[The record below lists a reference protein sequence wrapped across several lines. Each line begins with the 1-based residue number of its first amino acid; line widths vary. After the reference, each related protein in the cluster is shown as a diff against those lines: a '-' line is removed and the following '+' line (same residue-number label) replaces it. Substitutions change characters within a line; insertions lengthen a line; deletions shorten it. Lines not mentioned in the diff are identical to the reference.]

1 MFIHVGLAFAL
12 NGWQV
17 RFVEEGARV
26 VCLSR
31 SSCDE
36 TFSLISSIQGVPPVG
51 DVALWVA
58 ADIASEE
65 DCAKVAIQLMR
76 AFYSPEI

>member
-1 MFIHVGLAFAL
+1 MSHRRC
-12 NGWQV
+12 NQQQV
-17 RFVEEGARV
+17 RFVEEGGRV

-36 TFSLISSIQGVPPVG
+36 TIDLIAGIKGVPPV
-51 DVALWVA
+51 DEVALWVS

-65 DCAKVAIQLMR
+65 DCAKVATIVPR
-76 AFYSPEI
+76 AVIP